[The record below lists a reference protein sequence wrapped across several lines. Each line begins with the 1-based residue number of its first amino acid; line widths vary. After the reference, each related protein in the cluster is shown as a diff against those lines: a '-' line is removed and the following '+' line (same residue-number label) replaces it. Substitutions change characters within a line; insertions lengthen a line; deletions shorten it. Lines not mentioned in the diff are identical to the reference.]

1 MQSALNFFVC
11 SPHEERRVTADMKN
25 LKTVSWSDP
34 VGLSGG
40 SSSKSNP
47 ISLFA
52 AAVAVAEGIEG
63 DVERDLEVEEAV
75 TSAAKDIWYR

>member
-1 MQSALNFFVC
+1 MC
-11 SPHEERRVTADMKN
+11 SPREERRVTADMKN
-25 LKTVSWSDP
+25 LKNVSWSDP
-34 VGLSGG
+34 VEWSGG

-47 ISLFA
+47 LSLFA

-75 TSAAKDIWYR
+75 TSATQDIWYR

>member
-1 MQSALNFFVC
+1 MN
-11 SPHEERRVTADMKN
+11 N
-25 LKTVSWSDP
+25 LKTASWSDP
-34 VGLSGG
+34 VEWSGG

-47 ISLFA
+47 LSLFA

-75 TSAAKDIWYR
+75 TSATQDIWYR

>member
-1 MQSALNFFVC
+1 
-11 SPHEERRVTADMKN
+11 MKN

-47 ISLFA
+47 ISLVA

>member
-1 MQSALNFFVC
+1 M
-11 SPHEERRVTADMKN
+11 RVTAGMNN
-25 LKTVSWSDP
+25 LKTASWSDP
-34 VGLSGG
+34 VEWSGG

-47 ISLFA
+47 LSLFA

-75 TSAAKDIWYR
+75 TSATQDIWYR

>member
-1 MQSALNFFVC
+1 
-11 SPHEERRVTADMKN
+11 MKN
-25 LKTVSWSDP
+25 LENVSWTDP
-34 VGLSGG
+34 VEWSGG

-47 ISLFA
+47 LSLFA

-75 TSAAKDIWYR
+75 TSATQDIWYR